1 MSSLMILHIGPIWSI
16 LFGKLKWFLCTLMG
30 QLMATWQRVNQ
41 NMSPW
46 TSQVLTLTAHIS
58 EDRDMSP
65 VCKHDHYLFTIC
77 SCIASIACI
86 HTNGNNWQLLES
98 QNQPLHLPRLHFTLK
113 RGVQLSASHTDTLYI
128 IFKHILTWS
137 ICVYLILQ
145 RNWGA
150 AQSMAAK
157 RPKRTGEYYVD
168 MMLMQLRKHELAFR
182 LQQTGRVSWCAC
194 NLQLKRTYCKRTQ
207 RVHRIIWCI
216 GHWSVIHPVPKSIE
230 ILFWTLSKSTFHTPF
245 FSQSQIQKGPS
256 KTEQLKV
263 ASTDDSARCAKP
275 RGGQGQYRIS

>member
-86 HTNGNNWQLLES
+86 HTNGINWQLLES

-157 RPKRTGEYYVD
+157 RPKRTGNTMWIWCWCNCANMRLLSGCSKLDVYLDVLATSSLKEHTARGHNES
-168 MMLMQLRKHELAFR
+168 MELFGVLAIEVSYILSRNPSKSFLNS
-182 LQQTGRVSWCAC
+182 LQVHIPHPFFQSEPDS
-194 NLQLKRTYCKRTQ
+194 KRTFQNGTA
-207 RVHRIIWCI
+207 
-216 GHWSVIHPVPKSIE
+216 KSC
-230 ILFWTLSKSTFHTPF
+230 FNRW
-245 FSQSQIQKGPS
+245 Q
-256 KTEQLKV
+256 
-263 ASTDDSARCAKP
+263 C
-275 RGGQGQYRIS
+275 